1 MKWSFHLRLLFRPS
15 SHQLLATS
23 TSSNFLRKFAVK
35 LQPNTRG
42 LRRRRLK
49 LKINGKIYTGK
60 CKIARKAEIRDLLPE
75 INEEEIIW
83 VKEWRFLIQKC
94 PSKVFYG
101 KPTWLIGINVD
112 FLWILVS
119 HSKIHHLCFICVI
132 ICFLK
137 IFLYINILRFL
148 YILFIYIF

>member
-1 MKWSFHLRLLFRPS
+1 MKRSFHLRLLFRPS

-35 LQPNTRG
+35 LQPNTG
-42 LRRRRLK
+42 ELRRRRLK

-60 CKIARKAEIRDLLPE
+60 CKIAKKAEIRDLLPE

-83 VKEWRFLIQKC
+83 VKEWRSLIQKC
-94 PSKVFYG
+94 PRKVFYG

-119 HSKIHHLCFICVI
+119 HSKIHHLCFI
-132 ICFLK
+132 FK
-137 IFLYINILRFL
+137 IFLYINILCFL